1 MAAKKQAGKMRTAKS
16 RMKKRQTAGGQM
28 KKRRM
33 ETSDSGITGS
43 IRANALLFPVMFVL
57 GVLPLILRYHSYDSK
72 LSGFSWHAENGK
84 VLDFFLYY
92 KGVWFLLA
100 SAVMLLLLVYYGV
113 REKRQRR
120 GVDLWLLIP
129 VAVYAIFTLLSA
141 VFSKQRYFAVH
152 GVSDHFEGL
161 FVHLG
166 YCIAVLYAA
175 YFLRTKEQLKAV
187 INVWNVGILLLL
199 LFGIFQL
206 AGVDVINSKLMT
218 WLMFPAKFWPKA
230 GTLLNNVFEKG
241 RVYVSLYNPNYVG
254 TYVVLVFPV
263 LLSVCLVSEKKWKKL
278 VYFLEAVLLFLCLLG
293 SGARSGLLALC
304 VTVPLLLL
312 LNRGNLKEWKR
323 QLLALAVLAVVF
335 CGTFLGYNEW
345 KNHSVTERL
354 ESGLFQE
361 ETQENTAQ
369 ENTAQENGALEKI
382 ETLDDCI
389 EITYGGETLRI
400 ECEKDADGR
409 LSLILMDKDG
419 KKVETEAG
427 DEGGLRLL
435 DDRFPF
441 AVYQI
446 DSNNILN
453 FAVTIDGTDWVF
465 SNQTGY
471 KGYFYLNRYGKYTKI
486 ENAKPVLFTD
496 RYRRM
501 FSGRGYIW
509 GRSIPLLKDSI
520 MIGSGPDTF
529 TFRFPQRDYV
539 GAKRAAMSGA
549 VVSKPHN
556 MYLQIGIQN
565 GCIALLAFLALY
577 VIYAV
582 RSLKLYWKRRE
593 RSRLSRMGAGF
604 FVGITGYML
613 VGLVNDSMIVTAPLF
628 WVVLGMGWAVNRI
641 VEGSDGK

>member
-1 MAAKKQAGKMRTAKS
+1 MAAKKQMGKTQTAGSQER
-16 RMKKRQTAGGQM
+16 KRQTAVNQR
-28 KKRRM
+28 KKNQTETAGSRIM
-33 ETSDSGITGS
+33 ES

-72 LSGFSWHAENGK
+72 LSGFSWYAGNGK

-92 KGVWFLLA
+92 KSVWFLIA
-100 SAVMLLLLVYYGV
+100 SAIMLLLLAYYGV
-113 REKRQRR
+113 REKRQRQ
-120 GVDLWLLIP
+120 GVDMRLLIP
-129 VAVYAIFTLLSA
+129 VAVYAVFTLLSA
-141 VFSKQRYFAVH
+141 IFSKQRYFAVY
-152 GVSDHFEGL
+152 GVSGHFEGL

-166 YCIAVLYAA
+166 YCVAVLYAA

-199 LFGIFQL
+199 LFGMFQL
-206 AGVDVINSKLMT
+206 AGVDVINTRLMT

-230 GTLLNNVFEKG
+230 GTLLSNIFEKG

-254 TYVVLVFPV
+254 TYAVLVLPV

-278 VYFLEAVLLFLCLLG
+278 LYFLEAVLLFLCLLG

-304 VTVPLLLL
+304 VTLPLLLL
-312 LNRGNLKEWKR
+312 LNRGSLKEWKK
-323 QLLALAVLAVVF
+323 QLVALAMLAVVF
-335 CGTFLGYNEW
+335 GGTFLGYNEW

-354 ESGLFQE
+354 ENGLFRGEMQE
-361 ETQENTAQ
+361 NETQEN
-369 ENTAQENGALEKI
+369 GVLETI
-382 ETLDDCI
+382 ETLDDGV

-409 LSLILMDKDG
+409 LSLILTDKDG

-427 DEGGLRLL
+427 DEGGLLL
-435 DDRFPF
+435 SDSRFPF
-441 AVYQI
+441 TIYQI
-446 DSNNILN
+446 DSNNIPN
-453 FAVTIDGTDWVF
+453 FAVMIDGTDWVF

-486 ENAKPVLFTD
+486 ENVKPVLFTD

-539 GAKRAAMSGA
+539 GAKRAALSGA
-549 VVSKPHN
+549 LVSKPHN

-582 RSLKLYWKRRE
+582 RSLKLYWKMQE

-628 WVVLGMGWAVNRI
+628 WVLLGIGWAVNRI

>member
-1 MAAKKQAGKMRTAKS
+1 MAAKKQKGKAQASEKQ
-16 RMKKRQTAGGQM
+16 MKKRQTAENQRKM
-28 KKRRM
+28 RWM
-33 ETSDSGITGS
+33 ETAGSKIMES
-43 IRANALLFPVMFVL
+43 IRTNALLFPVMFVL
-57 GVLPLILRYHSYDSK
+57 AVLPLILRYHSYDSK
-72 LSGFSWHAENGK
+72 LSDFSWHAENGQA
-84 VLDFFLYY
+84 LDFFLYY
-92 KGVWFLLA
+92 KSVWFLLA
-100 SAVMLLLLVYYGV
+100 SAVMLLLLAYYGV
-113 REKRQRR
+113 REKRQRQ
-120 GVDLWLLIP
+120 GVDMRLLIP
-129 VAVYAIFTLLSA
+129 VSIYAVFTLLSA
-141 VFSKQRYFAVH
+141 VFSKQWYFAVH
-152 GVSDHFEGL
+152 GVSGHFEGL

-166 YCIAVLYAA
+166 YCVAVLYAA
-175 YFLRTKEQLKAV
+175 YFLRAKEQLRAV

-218 WLMFPAKFWPKA
+218 WLMFPARFWPKA
-230 GTLLNNVFEKG
+230 GTLLDNVFEKG

-254 TYVVLVFPV
+254 TYAVLVLPV
-263 LLSVCLVSEKKWKKL
+263 LLSVCLVAKKKWKKAL
-278 VYFLEAVLLFLCLLG
+278 YFLEAALLFLCLLG

-304 VTVPLLLL
+304 VTLPLFFL
-312 LNRGNLKEWKR
+312 LNRGSLKEWKR
-323 QLLALAVLAVVF
+323 QLIALVVLAVVF
-335 CGTFLGYNEW
+335 GGTFLGYNEW

-354 ESGLFQE
+354 ESGLFQG
-361 ETQENTAQ
+361 ETQENG
-369 ENTAQENGALEKI
+369 ELEAI
-382 ETLDDCI
+382 ETLDDCV

-409 LSLILMDKDG
+409 LSLILTDKDG
-419 KKVETEAG
+419 KKVEAEAG
-427 DEGGLRLL
+427 DEGGLLLL

-441 AVYQI
+441 TIYQV
-446 DSNNILN
+446 DSNNVPN
-453 FAVTIDGTDWVF
+453 FAITIDGTDWIF

-520 MIGSGPDTF
+520 IIGSGPDTF
-529 TFRFPQRDYV
+529 TFRFPQRDYI

-565 GCIALLAFLALY
+565 GCIALLALLALY

-582 RSLKLYWKRRE
+582 RSLKLYWKMQE
-593 RSRLSRMGAGF
+593 RSRLSRMGVGF

>member
-1 MAAKKQAGKMRTAKS
+1 MAVKKQMEKAQASKRRTK
-16 RMKKRQTAGGQM
+16 RRQTAEDQRKM
-28 KKRRM
+28 RRM
-33 ETSDSGITGS
+33 ETAGGRIMES
-43 IRANALLFPVMFVL
+43 IQANALLFPVMFVL
-57 GVLPLILRYHSYDSK
+57 AVLPLILRYHSYDSK
-72 LSGFSWHAENGK
+72 LNGFSWHAENGN

-92 KGVWFLLA
+92 KSVWFMIA
-100 SAVMLLLLVYYGV
+100 SAVIFLLLAYYGI
-113 REKRQRR
+113 REKGKRC

-129 VAVYAIFTLLSA
+129 IAVYAVFTLFSA

-152 GVSDHFEGL
+152 GVSNHFEGL

-166 YCIAVLYAA
+166 YCVAVLYAA

-199 LFGIFQL
+199 LFGMFQL

-218 WLMFPAKFWPKA
+218 WLMFPAKFWSKA

-254 TYVVLVFPV
+254 TYAVLVLPV
-263 LLSVCLVSEKKWKKL
+263 LLSVCLVSEKKWKKML
-278 VYFLEAVLLFLCLLG
+278 YLLEAVLLFLCLLG

-304 VTVPLLLL
+304 VTTPLFLL
-312 LNRGNLKEWKR
+312 LNRGSLKEWKR
-323 QLLALAVLAVVF
+323 QLIALAVLAVVF
-335 CGTFLGYNEW
+335 GGTFLGYNEW

-354 ESGLFQE
+354 ESGLFRGE
-361 ETQENTAQ
+361 M
-369 ENTAQENGALEKI
+369 QENGMQENRVLETI

-400 ECEKDADGR
+400 ECGKEADGR
-409 LSLILMDKDG
+409 LSLILTDKDG

-427 DEGGLRLL
+427 EAGGLRLL

-441 AVYQI
+441 TISQI
-446 DSNNILN
+446 DSNNIPH
-453 FAVTIDGTDWVF
+453 FAVTIDGTDWIF

-486 ENAKPVLFTD
+486 ENVKPVLFTD
-496 RYRRM
+496 RYRHM

-509 GRSIPLLKDSI
+509 GRSIPLLKDSVI
-520 MIGSGPDTF
+520 IGSGPDTF
-529 TFRFPQRDYV
+529 TFSFPQRDYV

-582 RSLKLYWKRRE
+582 RSLKLYWKMQE
-593 RSRLSRMGAGF
+593 RSGLSRMGAGF
-604 FVGITGYML
+604 FAGVTGYML
-613 VGLVNDSMIVTAPLF
+613 VGIVNDSMIVTAPLF
-628 WVVLGMGWAVNRI
+628 WVLLGMGWAVNRI